1 MKKILRLTESE
12 LVNLVK
18 RVIEEQAKTSTELF
32 KSGDKLVMVKKTD
45 KSPNPTQVSVS
56 VVSTWDDGSGENRLQ
71 VKFDNGT
78 EIAGII
84 DTKKMEFGDYKIIK
98 INDKLV
104 NQPTKPIKPPKVP
117 NKGSN
122 KIVFP
127 TPEKKRNLVLPPQTI
142 AKIKNKTGN
151 KPTGQRIKF

>member
-18 RVIEEQAKTSTELF
+18 RVIEEQDKTSTELF
-32 KSGDKLVMVKKTD
+32 KSGDKLVMVKKRD
-45 KSPNPTQVSVS
+45 NSPNPTQVSVS
-56 VVSTWDDGSGENRLQ
+56 VVSTWDDGSGENRGQL
-71 VKFDNGT
+71 KFENGT
-78 EIAGII
+78 EIAGVI
-84 DTKKMEFGDYKIIK
+84 DAKKMEFGDYKIIK
-98 INDKLV
+98 INDKPV
-104 NQPTKPIKPPKVP
+104 NQPAKPVKPPTPKVP

-127 TPEKKRNLVLPPQTI
+127 TPS
-142 AKIKNKTGN
+142 N

>member
-56 VVSTWDDGSGENRLQ
+56 VVSTWDDGLGENRGQL
-71 VKFDNGT
+71 KFDNGT

-104 NQPTKPIKPPKVP
+104 NQPTKVP

>member
-45 KSPNPTQVSVS
+45 KSPNPAQETVS

-71 VKFDNGT
+71 VKFDNNVQM
-78 EIAGII
+78 AGII
-84 DTKKMEFGDYKIIK
+84 DTRNMEFREYKIIK
-98 INDKLV
+98 INDKPV
-104 NQPTKPIKPPKVP
+104 NQPIKPPTPKVP
-117 NKGSN
+117 NKGSK

-142 AKIKNKTGN
+142 ERLKNKTGN
-151 KPTGQRIKF
+151 KPSGTRIKF